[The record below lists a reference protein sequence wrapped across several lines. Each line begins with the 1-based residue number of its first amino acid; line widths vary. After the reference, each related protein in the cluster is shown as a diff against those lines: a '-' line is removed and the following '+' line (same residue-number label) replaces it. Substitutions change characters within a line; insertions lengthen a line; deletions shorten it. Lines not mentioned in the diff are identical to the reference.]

1 MITVSR
7 KAKQKHPL
15 DFFMM
20 VWFHMIKISLYLRL
34 ITNNYNVI
42 GHHLVQNVR
51 RLLCYQLINSISS
64 EHVFYLL
71 LFALY
76 YFCIILITYFSS
88 ESDPGIIGTPHQFR
102 MQYSI
107 YQIFFFFP
115 YCQLCKQSPD
125 LANWINFFP
134 CIHISHICLQMWWNA
149 PIC

>member
-88 ESDPGIIGTPHQFR
+88 ESDPGIIGTPHQFC

-107 YQIFFFFP
+107 YQIFFFSLLP
-115 YCQLCKQSPD
+115 TV
-125 LANWINFFP
+125 
-134 CIHISHICLQMWWNA
+134 
-149 PIC
+149 